1 MSDSL
6 RAPVWILRLLIAFA
20 ALIAVLVSAA
30 RAQEKPATCAAHVFP
45 VLGALKKLPETAHG
59 QGLVLM
65 GGGSTVEAAFHWMH
79 DTLVGDPA
87 KRGGNL
93 LIVSAGNTD
102 QSPSYVSLAPFAS
115 VRTIGIEPCVPLPEV
130 NALAPLLASA
140 DMVYFEGGDQANYAR
155 WQGGDFIHAIQAVYD
170 RGGIVGGTSAGLAVL
185 GGIVYDSVAADK
197 VLPED
202 QLVQSADATHN
213 PFESAIS
220 FTTGFLKFPYLA
232 DTITD
237 THFAKRDRFGRLAAF
252 MARAE
257 GDNLVTGP
265 HVYGVAVDER
275 SALVVDAHG
284 SATLLSDPYTTGYR
298 TRGAYILTGGT
309 PQRLTAGEPLLYTV
323 DVVHLIGSGTHY
335 DLAKHVSDIVPYQI
349 TVDGSGA
356 DIYSRQPY

>member
-1 MSDSL
+1 ML
-6 RAPVWILRLLIAFA
+6 RTPAWILRLLIAFVV
-20 ALIAVLVSAA
+20 LIAVLISRASA
-30 RAQEKPATCAAHVFP
+30 QVKPATCAVHVFP
-45 VLGALKKLPETAHG
+45 VLGTLTKLPETAHG

-65 GGGSTVEAAFHWMH
+65 GGGTTVEAAFHWMH
-79 DTLVGDPA
+79 DTLIGEPA

-93 LIVSAGNTD
+93 VILSAGNTD
-102 QSPSYVSLAPFAS
+102 QSQSYATLAPFAS

-140 DMVYFEGGDQANYAR
+140 DIVFFEGGDQANYVR
-155 WQGGDFIHAIQAVYD
+155 WQGGDLIQAVQAVYD

-197 VLPED
+197 LLPD
-202 QLVQSADATHN
+202 DALVQSADAARN
-213 PFESAIS
+213 PFESSIS

-252 MARAE
+252 MARAM

-284 SATLLSDPYTTGYR
+284 MATLLSDPYTSGYR
-298 TRGAYILTGGT
+298 TRGAYILTGGP
-309 PQRLTAGEPLLYTV
+309 PQRLTVGEPLLYTV

-335 DLAKHVSDIVPYQI
+335 DLAKHESDIVPFQV
-349 TVDGSGA
+349 TVDGSGT
-356 DIYSRQPY
+356 DIYSRTPY